1 MARNATKR
9 GDKDVIKGRWPTVQC
24 DRRGAGKGVKDG
36 MGALGPW
43 PLFIMPA
50 EPTKRCLRPQLFRKR
65 SGEERWGLT
74 RGGWK
79 EVRGHPRLRRA
90 LTLGGRGVVHYPAR
104 VETVHRGLPA
114 LKPSMSAAAGASA
127 LGWSR

>member
-1 MARNATKR
+1 M
-9 GDKDVIKGRWPTVQC
+9 QC
-24 DRRGAGKGVKDG
+24 DRRGAGEGVKDG

-74 RGGWK
+74 RCGWK

-114 LKPSMSAAAGASA
+114 LKPSMSAAAGPVLLAA
-127 LGWSR
+127 PDEAPRAPLLAQKPKA